1 MRLDPGGT
9 QVRTTVFAGIT
20 AAIVA
25 AAASALAITF
35 LDARSAP
42 PIIIANPDTSIVV
55 SVEGAVAHP
64 GVYTLP
70 RDARVNDAVVA
81 AGGLSAD
88 ADLSAINL
96 AARLRDG
103 QRLMV
108 PSVSETSGDQARA
121 TDASPVPSH
130 ASATSQTGLIN
141 INTATVEE
149 LDALPGIGPAKA
161 QAIVDY
167 RTAHGPFRT
176 VDELVLVDGISLAML
191 DRLRSLIT
199 V

>member
-1 MRLDPGGT
+1 
-9 QVRTTVFAGIT
+9 VRTTIIVGV
-20 AAIVA
+20 VA
-25 AAASALAITF
+25 AVVAASSAALAIVF

-42 PIIIANPDTSIVV
+42 PIIITDPPSSIVV
-55 SVEGAVAHP
+55 SVEGAVTRP

-70 RDARVNDAVVA
+70 SGSRVNDALVA
-81 AGGLSAD
+81 AGGVTAD
-88 ADLSAINL
+88 ADLTDLNL

-103 QRLMV
+103 QRLIV
-108 PSVSETSGDQARA
+108 PAVPAALADGPSTSAG
-121 TDASPVPSH
+121 SPVPSQ
-130 ASATSQTGLIN
+130 APSEAPSGRIN
-141 INTATVEE
+141 INTATIEE

-176 VDELVLVDGISLAML
+176 VDELVLVDGISPAML
-191 DRLRSLIT
+191 DRLRPLIT